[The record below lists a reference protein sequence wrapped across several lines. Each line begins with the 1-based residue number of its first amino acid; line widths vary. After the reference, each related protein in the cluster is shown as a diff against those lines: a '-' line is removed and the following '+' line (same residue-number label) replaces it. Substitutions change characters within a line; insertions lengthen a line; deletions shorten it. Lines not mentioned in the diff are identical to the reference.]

1 MEFLK
6 TLYQDD
12 WLVAV
17 DKPSGLLV
25 HRSRISRDHVVALQ
39 LVRDQVGR
47 FVYPVHRLDRPT
59 SGVLLFALDSA
70 TAAQLKNGWDDHCVT
85 KRYLAIAR
93 GHTDEEGTVDWPVR
107 RDRESSPAEAVTHY
121 RRLATAEIDVAVEP
135 HPTSRYSLLEAV
147 PVTGRMHQIRKH
159 FKHISHP
166 IIGDTQHG
174 DRQHN
179 HMFRERFAVDRLLL
193 FAQSLR
199 LEHPHTGA
207 DLEISA
213 HLPAEFFRVF
223 QHLGW
228 DVADSLASQIGALD

>member
-1 MEFLK
+1 MELLK
-6 TLYQDD
+6 TLYRDE

-39 LVRDQVGR
+39 LVRDQVGQ

-59 SGVLLFALDSA
+59 SGVLLFALDSG
-70 TAAQLKNGWDDHCVT
+70 TAARLKVAWDNNSVS
-85 KRYLAIAR
+85 KRYLAVVR
-93 GHTDEEGTVDWPVR
+93 GHTDESGSI
-107 RDRESSPAEAVTHY
+107 DRPLREDAESSPAEAVTRY
-121 RRLATAEIDVAVEP
+121 RRLATAEIEVKVDP

-166 IIGDTQHG
+166 IIGDKQHG
-174 DRQHN
+174 DRRHN
-179 HMFRERFAVDRLLL
+179 LLFRERFAVNRLLL

-199 LEHPHTGA
+199 LEHPHTSAVLEINA
-207 DLEISA
+207 DL
-213 HLPAEFFRVF
+213 PDEFANVF
-223 QHLGW
+223 QRLGW
-228 DVADSLASQIGALD
+228 QSADSCAPRHSRAP

>member
-1 MEFLK
+1 MELLK

-39 LVRDQVGR
+39 LVRDQVGQ

-70 TAAQLKNGWDDHCVT
+70 TAAQLKIGWDDQRVN
-85 KRYLAIAR
+85 KRYLAIVR
-93 GHTDEEGTVDWPVR
+93 GHTDEEGTVDWPLR
-107 RDRESSPAEAVTHY
+107 QDRESSLVEAVTHY
-121 RRLATAEIDVAVEP
+121 RRLATAEIDVAIEP
-135 HPTSRYSLLEAV
+135 HATSRYSLLEAF

-174 DRQHN
+174 DRRHN
-179 HMFRERFAVDRLLL
+179 HMFRERFAVNRLLL
-193 FAQSLR
+193 FAQSLQ
-199 LEHPHTGA
+199 LEHPYTCSSLVINA
-207 DLEISA
+207 E
-213 HLPAEFFRVF
+213 LPGEFARVF
-223 QHLGW
+223 RHLGW
-228 DVADSLASQIGALD
+228 QSFQMPIKSDA